1 MDQWKVFALMHE
13 EHLYQNSKMDNM
25 YKEFK
30 KEEMQMA
37 NNHEKIMFWLINNLK
52 NANEII

>member
-1 MDQWKVFALMHE
+1 MHE

-37 NNHEKIMFWLINNLK
+37 NNHEKIMF
-52 NANEII
+52 